1 MSHYQ
6 QVEFCKLFKNE
17 FFESKKISILELGS
31 YDVNGSIRTIFDNT
45 SKYVGLDLI
54 KGPGVDIVYDGKNI
68 PINQE
73 FDLCISCE
81 CFEHNP
87 NYFENFIKMIELA
100 KQDGLVVF
108 TCASIG
114 RREHGTTDSNF
125 GKSPGSMK
133 KWNYYKNLK
142 KSHFTKRINL
152 EKLFYKFVFFEN
164 YVSKDLY
171 FIGIKG
177 KKYEKNL
184 LNFRSKIIRKNTLV
198 LDLNLTLREI
208 IARKTRF
215 FFKNILPSIIGDF
228 LTRKI
233 RIKIKKIMKI
243 KV

>member
-100 KQDGLVVF
+100 KKDGLVVF

-125 GKSPGSMK
+125 RSSPGSMK

-152 EKLFYKFVFFEN
+152 EKLFYKFLFFEN

-171 FIGIKG
+171 FIGIKS

>member
-45 SKYVGLDLI
+45 SEYVGLDLI

-125 GKSPGSMK
+125 RKSPGSMK

-152 EKLFYKFVFFEN
+152 EKLFYKFLFFEN

-171 FIGIKG
+171 FIGIKS

-184 LNFRSKIIRKNTLV
+184 LNFRGKIIRKNTLV

>member
-125 GKSPGSMK
+125 RSSPGSMK

-152 EKLFYKFVFFEN
+152 EKLFYKFLFFEN

-171 FIGIKG
+171 FIGIKS